1 MIKSKLIGSKMLT
14 KVGWVTIEKGQEK
27 LYKKL
32 GLDIFEDEIKQGND
46 NKQRI
51 IKSKRKNNDKQSDLS
66 V

>member
-14 KVGWVTIEKGQEK
+14 KVGWITIEKGQEK

-32 GLDIFEDEIKQGND
+32 GLDIFEDEIKQGID
-46 NKQRI
+46 NNKRSV
-51 IKSKRKNNDKQSDLS
+51 KSKGKNNDKQSDLS

>member
-14 KVGWVTIEKGQEK
+14 KVGWITIEKGQEK

-32 GLDIFEDEIKQGND
+32 GLDIFEDEIKQGSD
-46 NKQRI
+46 NNKRSV
-51 IKSKRKNNDKQSDLS
+51 KSKGKNNNKQSDLS

>member
-14 KVGWVTIEKGQEK
+14 KVGWITIEKGQEK

-32 GLDIFEDEIKQGND
+32 GLDIFEDEIKQGID
-46 NKQRI
+46 NNKRSV
-51 IKSKRKNNDKQSDLS
+51 KSKGKNNNKQSDLS

>member
-14 KVGWVTIEKGQEK
+14 KVGWITIEKGQEK

-32 GLDIFEDEIKQGND
+32 GLDIFEDEIEQGSD
-46 NKQRI
+46 NNKRSV
-51 IKSKRKNNDKQSDLS
+51 KSKGKNNDKQSDLS

>member
-46 NKQRI
+46 NDKRI

>member
-32 GLDIFEDEIKQGND
+32 GLDIFEDEIKQGSD
-46 NKQRI
+46 NNKRSV
-51 IKSKRKNNDKQSDLS
+51 KSKGKNNDKQSDLS

>member
-32 GLDIFEDEIKQGND
+32 GLDIFEDEIEQGND
-46 NKQRI
+46 NKQRSV
-51 IKSKRKNNDKQSDLS
+51 KSKGKNNDKQSDLS

>member
-14 KVGWVTIEKGQEK
+14 KVGWITIEKGQEK

-32 GLDIFEDEIKQGND
+32 GLDIFEDEIKQGSD
-46 NKQRI
+46 NNKRGV
-51 IKSKRKNNDKQSDLS
+51 KSKGKNNDKQSDLS

>member
-51 IKSKRKNNDKQSDLS
+51 IKSKGKNNDKQSDLS

>member
-14 KVGWVTIEKGQEK
+14 KVGWVTIEEGQDK

-32 GLDIFEDEIKQGND
+32 GLDIFEHEIEQGND
-46 NKQRI
+46 NDKRI

>member
-32 GLDIFEDEIKQGND
+32 GLDIFEDEIKQGSD
-46 NKQRI
+46 NNKRSV
-51 IKSKRKNNDKQSDLS
+51 KSKGKNYDKQSDLS

>member
-14 KVGWVTIEKGQEK
+14 KVGWITIEKGQEK

-32 GLDIFEDEIKQGND
+32 GLDIFEDEIKQGSD
-46 NKQRI
+46 NNKRSV
-51 IKSKRKNNDKQSDLS
+51 KSKGKNNDKQSDLP

>member
-32 GLDIFEDEIKQGND
+32 GLDIFEDEIKQGID
-46 NKQRI
+46 NNKRSV
-51 IKSKRKNNDKQSDLS
+51 KSKGKNNDKQSDLS

>member
-46 NKQRI
+46 NNKRSV
-51 IKSKRKNNDKQSDLS
+51 KSKRKNNDKQSDLS

>member
-46 NKQRI
+46 NDKRI

-66 V
+66 I

>member
-14 KVGWVTIEKGQEK
+14 KVGWITIEKGQEK

-32 GLDIFEDEIKQGND
+32 GLDIFEDEIKQGSD
-46 NKQRI
+46 NNKRSV
-51 IKSKRKNNDKQSDLS
+51 KSKGKNNDKQSDLS

>member
-51 IKSKRKNNDKQSDLS
+51 IKSKRKNNDQQSDLS

>member
-32 GLDIFEDEIKQGND
+32 GLDIFEDEIEQGND
-46 NKQRI
+46 NDKRI